1 MFKIIGTLFFV
12 AFFSATANAA
22 EAEAIPPET
31 VKELNVLQYMGKWY
45 EVFSSFYP
53 RATFERDGYCT
64 TATYTPLTIDGDEVS
79 FVALNSEK

>member
-1 MFKIIGTLFFV
+1 MFNMLGALFFV
-12 AFFSATANAA
+12 ACFSTAIATVP
-22 EAEAIPPET
+22 ISPET